1 MAPTAHLFSITVTL
15 LSSYTLQFTTVMLMF
30 KLKVKL
36 RVESFRFRKR
46 NTYTFVFVNTTV
58 MANFRN
64 KTIYGRLVQECQVL
78 L

>member
-1 MAPTAHLFSITVTL
+1 
-15 LSSYTLQFTTVMLMF
+15 MLMF